1 MNRMEKKVGTIKE
14 LKEGKYVII
23 DGEPCKVVGIT
34 HSKPGKH
41 GGAKARLDA
50 IGVFDNQKRNMMGP
64 VDSNI
69 EIPIINK
76 KNAQVLN
83 VVGDN
88 AQLMD
93 MATYETFE
101 LPVPE
106 EMKGQISEGVE
117 VMYME
122 CMGRRLIMR
131 AQ

>member
-1 MNRMEKKVGTIKE
+1 MEKKIGTIKE

-23 DGEPCKVVGIT
+23 DGEPCRVVGVT

-50 IGVFDNQKRNMMGP
+50 IGIFDNQKRTLVGP
-64 VDSNI
+64 VDSNV
-69 EIPIINK
+69 EIPIISK
-76 KNAQVLN
+76 KTAQVLT
-83 VVGDN
+83 VVGDT

-93 MATYETFE
+93 MSTYETFE

-106 EMKGQISEGVE
+106 DMRGQLSEGVE

-122 CMGRRLIMR
+122 CMGRRLITKM
-131 AQ
+131 Q